1 MKKIIASNLFL
12 KFKKKSSRKL
22 QLETDKQVKNI
33 CNNPKIGELKKGDLK
48 NIRVYKF
55 TFGKQL
61 ILLSYEIKNN
71 TLFLYSIG
79 SHENFYKKL
88 KQYLR

>member
-1 MKKIIASNLFL
+1 MIASNLFL
-12 KFKKKSSRKL
+12 KFKKKSSKKL
-22 QLETDKQVKNI
+22 QLEIDKQVKNI
-33 CNNPKIGELKKGDLK
+33 CNNPEIGELKKGDLK

-61 ILLSYEIKNN
+61 ILLSYEIKNEI
-71 TLFLYSIG
+71 LFLYSVG

>member
-1 MKKIIASNLFL
+1 VKKIIASNLFL
-12 KFKKKSSRKL
+12 RFKKKSSVKL
-22 QLETDKQVKNI
+22 QLEIDKQVKNI

-48 NIRVYKF
+48 SVRVYKF

-61 ILLSYEIKNN
+61 LLFSYEIKNN

-88 KQYLR
+88 KQHLQ

>member
-1 MKKIIASNLFL
+1 MTKILASNLFL
-12 KFKKKSSRKL
+12 KFKKKSSKKL
-22 QLETDKQVKNI
+22 QLEIDKQVKNI
-33 CNNPKIGELKKGDLK
+33 CKNPNIGELKKGDLK

-61 ILLSYEIKNN
+61 LLLSYEIKNEI
-71 TLFLYSIG
+71 LFLYSIG
-79 SHENFYKKL
+79 SHENFYEKL

>member
-1 MKKIIASNLFL
+1 MKKIVVSNIFL
-12 KFKKKSSRKL
+12 KFKKKSSKKL
-22 QLETDKQVKNI
+22 QLEIDKQVKII
-33 CNNPKIGELKKGDLK
+33 CSNPKIGELKKGDLR

-55 TFGKQL
+55 NFGKQL
-61 ILLSYEIKNN
+61 LLLSYKIKSN
-71 TLFLYSIG
+71 TLLLYSIG

>member
-1 MKKIIASNLFL
+1 MTKILASNLFL
-12 KFKKKSSRKL
+12 RFKKKSSKKL
-22 QLETDKQVKNI
+22 QIEIDKQVKI
-33 CNNPKIGELKKGDLK
+33 ISNNPKIGELKKGDLK
-48 NIRVYKF
+48 NVRVLRF
-55 TFGKQL
+55 TSGKQL
-61 ILLSYEIKNN
+61 LLLSYETKDK

>member
-1 MKKIIASNLFL
+1 MKKIIASNLLL
-12 KFKKKSSRKL
+12 KFKKKSSKKL
-22 QLETDKQVKNI
+22 QLEIDKQVKNI

-48 NIRVYKF
+48 NIRVLKF

-61 ILLSYEIKNN
+61 LLLSYEIKNK

-79 SHENFYKKL
+79 SHENFYIKL

>member
-1 MKKIIASNLFL
+1 MKKIIASNIFL
-12 KFKKKSSRKL
+12 KFKKKSSKKL
-22 QLETDKQVKNI
+22 QLEIDNQVKNI
-33 CNNPKIGELKKGDLK
+33 CTNPKIGEMKKGDLK
-48 NIRVYKF
+48 NVRVYKF

-61 ILLSYEIKNN
+61 LLLSYEIKNN
-71 TLFLYSIG
+71 TLFLYSLG

>member
-1 MKKIIASNLFL
+1 MKNIIASNLFL
-12 KFKKKSSRKL
+12 KFKKKSSKKL
-22 QLETDKQVKNI
+22 QLEIDKQVKNI
-33 CNNPKIGELKKGDLK
+33 CNNPEIGELKKGDLK

-61 ILLSYEIKNN
+61 ILLSYEIKNEI
-71 TLFLYSIG
+71 LFLYSVG